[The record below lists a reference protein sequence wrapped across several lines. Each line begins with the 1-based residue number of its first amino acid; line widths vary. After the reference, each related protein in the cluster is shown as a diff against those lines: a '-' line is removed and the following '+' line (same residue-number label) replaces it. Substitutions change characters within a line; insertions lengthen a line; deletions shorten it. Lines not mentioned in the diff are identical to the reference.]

1 MKQIEN
7 ASSTAPVLIFHK
19 IAQDYV
25 LSTALNFN
33 TLIYCLEDV
42 LQLVTV
48 KEESTPITRPTLASI
63 LAPTSLTPL
72 LIIIPIPASAL
83 APSLQA
89 RHITVLTPVR
99 LKRGPAIKL
108 ENVYLYADQALQINS
123 QIITLADV
131 CCTALKISSLMLT
144 IFLYLVF
151 SDALMLMLPLCGR

>member
-1 MKQIEN
+1 M
-7 ASSTAPVLIFHK
+7 
-19 IAQDYV
+19 
-25 LSTALNFN
+25 
-33 TLIYCLEDV
+33 
-42 LQLVTV
+42 QLVTV

-131 CCTALKISSLMLT
+131 CCTALKISSPMLT